1 MQSNAKSIV
10 DMAEGSTNAIREHAE
25 RLDTL
30 KDRANKQFR
39 EALANELGQY
49 QKALKHPKWQ
59 KKRLKVFERDKWMCK
74 KCKSKTK
81 TLHVHHLA
89 YTKRYPWNE
98 LMTNLITLCED
109 CHKRK
114 HGK

>member
-1 MQSNAKSIV
+1 MAKKIKKKVVKLSYY
-10 DMAEGSTNAIREHAE
+10 E
-25 RLDTL
+25 
-30 KDRANKQFR
+30 
-39 EALANELGQY
+39 Y

-59 KKRLKVFERDKWMCK
+59 KKRLKVFERDRWMCK

-98 LMTNLITLCED
+98 LMKNLTTLCET
-109 CHKRK
+109 CHKK
-114 HGK
+114 NHKK